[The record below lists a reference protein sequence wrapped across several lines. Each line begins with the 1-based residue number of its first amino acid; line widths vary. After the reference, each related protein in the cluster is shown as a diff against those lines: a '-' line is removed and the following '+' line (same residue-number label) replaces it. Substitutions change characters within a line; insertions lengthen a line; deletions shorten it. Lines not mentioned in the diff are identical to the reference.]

1 MKQDTLNI
9 SNSINNAIV
18 GNSDFLR
25 EVNSLEA
32 GYKNALDTSL
42 APVGGYTLI
51 KNALEERTNGP
62 VAIEDIAEKIASRYS
77 DDEHKGAATAKL
89 SRLMDTLQGKYK
101 LDNFAVKTIIEKSI
115 NSNRHWWENFIARDT
130 KYDKNGNV
138 TSLDDEL
145 KRMANLYNSKRDII
159 RANIDNFAA
168 NNEKIASI
176 RNSMNAITNDLANAQ
191 RIALNTPD
199 ESINTIDRDFN
210 ISVANGLINRSRYL
224 ADNAINSFMPVAASL
239 KSAADSHS
247 KNPIFNQEY
256 NQNSS
261 SSAKLTPQQA
271 MAMGYAARNDP
282 NFDPNAVTQ
291 NIAKANNEVN
301 QKEPDKQT
309 DITKPSEQPKTD
321 SWWDNFNNGVQHYIE
336 HPEDNKYE
344 KLHSNLPANLPSE
357 QEIIKKATDSLVDP
371 FSTHAQGVAPEQYK
385 RWEQQAQEAK
395 NRKIMKETQRV
406 NDIFEQVE
414 NAKKAQKAINNL
426 RNLPQIT
433 EDNNN
438 NITLI
443 NNLLSGLLNQQE

>member
-1 MKQDTLNI
+1 
-9 SNSINNAIV
+9 
-18 GNSDFLR
+18 
-25 EVNSLEA
+25 
-32 GYKNALDTSL
+32 
-42 APVGGYTLI
+42 
-51 KNALEERTNGP
+51 
-62 VAIEDIAEKIASRYS
+62 
-77 DDEHKGAATAKL
+77 
-89 SRLMDTLQGKYK
+89 
-101 LDNFAVKTIIEKSI
+101 
-115 NSNRHWWENFIARDT
+115 
-130 KYDKNGNV
+130 
-138 TSLDDEL
+138 
-145 KRMANLYNSKRDII
+145 
-159 RANIDNFAA
+159 
-168 NNEKIASI
+168 
-176 RNSMNAITNDLANAQ
+176 MNAITNDLANAQ

>member
-42 APVGGYTLI
+42 APVGGYNLI

-62 VAIEDIAEKIASRYS
+62 VAIEDIAEKIANRYS
-77 DDEHKGAATAKL
+77 DDEHKGAAITKL
-89 SRLMDTLQGKYK
+89 SRLMDTLQSKYK
-101 LDNFAVKTIIEKSI
+101 LDNFAVKTIVEKSL
-115 NSNRHWWENFIARDT
+115 NSNRHWWENFITRDT
-130 KYDKNGNV
+130 KFDKNGNV
-138 TSLDDEL
+138 TSLDNEMV
-145 KRMANLYNSKRDII
+145 RMANLYNSKRDII
-159 RANIDNFAA
+159 RSNIDNVAV

-239 KSAADSHS
+239 KSAADSHN
-247 KNPIFNQEY
+247 KNPIFNQET

-291 NIAKANNEVN
+291 NIAKANNEIN

-321 SWWDNFNNGVQHYIE
+321 SWWDNFNKGVQHYKE
-336 HPEDNKYE
+336 HPEENKYE
-344 KLHSNLPANLPSE
+344 KALSNVTGVSPYPYSTEAD
-357 QEIIKKATDSLVDP
+357 IIKKATDSLVNP
-371 FSTHAQGVAPEQYK
+371 LSTHAQGVAPEQYK

-395 NRKIMKETQRV
+395 NREIMKEAQRA
-406 NDIFEQVE
+406 NAIFEQAE
-414 NAKKAQKAINNL
+414 NARKAQKAVNNL
-426 RNLPQIT
+426 KNLPQT
-433 EDNNN
+433 AEDN

-443 NNLLSGLLNQQE
+443 NDLLSGLLDQ